1 MKKKSSNSQTNKSL
15 DDYSREEILAYAWG
29 KAQNLDYL
37 LKDHQLRIEEAFL
50 KSAERIFVEEIGR
63 QVGKTYWNCKKAV
76 EIGLIIP
83 NGRIK
88 YASAFQTS
96 VEEYVIPTIQQI
108 LSDCPGIIKPKW
120 LASKKKFI
128 FHNGAEIKLLGLDR
142 DPNAGRGPYCDLYI
156 IDEGGF
162 VKTLETIIDSVIL
175 PMFNTRPWGRIIIS
189 SSSPESPAHPFV
201 GYADKYK
208 MLDSYIKMTIKDSNL
223 TPDRIT
229 EIENEYQ
236 DKSAMLR
243 ELYCVRIV
251 DASLAI
257 IPEWREEFIQK
268 IEPDKLRP
276 YYHNYTA
283 MDLGVLRDF
292 TAGICAYY
300 DFAHAKLMIT
310 HEFGIKGPEMTTE
323 KLRDLL
329 RNTEK
334 QAFGDLPAHLR
345 ISDNNNPLLIQDLNT
360 LHGISFMATNKTELR
375 AMVNTVRMWVN
386 QGRIIIDPSCKFII
400 GCLASGVWTN
410 NRKEF
415 DRSLAYGHYD
425 WLAALIYLVRNVDE
439 MTNPIPPGAGLDL
452 ASPNVVILPRQNK
465 SILQTF
471 RLTE

>member
-1 MKKKSSNSQTNKSL
+1 MRTQKKSGKNSGSP
-15 DDYSREEILAYAWG
+15 DDFSREELLAWCWKKG
-29 KAQNLDYL
+29 DLNYL
-37 LKDHQLRIEEAFL
+37 LKDHQLKIEQAFID
-50 KSAERIFVEEIGR
+50 SPERVFVEEIGR

-76 EIGLIIP
+76 EVGLIIP
-83 NGRIK
+83 KGRIK

-162 VKTLETIIDSVIL
+162 VRTLETIIDSVIL
-175 PMFNTRPWGRIIIS
+175 PMFNTRPHGRIIIS
-189 SSSPESPAHPFV
+189 SSSPETPAHPFV

-208 MLDSYIKMTIKDSNL
+208 MLNSYIKMTIKDSDL
-223 TPDRIT
+223 TPARVT

-243 ELYCVRIV
+243 ELYCVRVV

-257 IPEWREEFIQK
+257 IPEWREEFVRQ
-268 IEPDKLRP
+268 EQPNSLRP

-292 TAGICAYY
+292 TAGICGYY
-300 DFAHAKLMIT
+300 DFAQAKLFIT

-323 KLRDLL
+323 KLRDLV

-334 QAFGDLPAHLR
+334 QAFGDLPVHAR

-360 LHGISFMATNKTELR
+360 LHGISFIPTNKTELR
-375 AMVNTVRMWVN
+375 AMVNQVRLWVN
-386 QGRIIIDPSCKFII
+386 QGRLVVDPSCKFLS

-415 DRSLAYGHYD
+415 DRSLAFGHYD
-425 WLAALIYLVRNVDE
+425 WLAALIYLVRNIDE
-439 MTNPIPPGAGLDL
+439 VTNPIPVGAGLDL
-452 ASPNVVILPRQNK
+452 TSPNVIILPRQADD
-465 SILQTF
+465 ILPTF
-471 RLTE
+471 RLPE